1 MATNNQALKILVK
14 SSKQLLLLQI
24 ERLEQLSAKDFP
36 YSTSKEIIGLMHE
49 IFKQILES
57 IKNLEDQVE
66 TVKKS
71 EEIKDIKTDLRLFTK
86 FVFSQNETLNMLES
100 STREKVS
107 QNTVFLIKYLT
118 KKFLPSKFLI
128 TAVFEHNFG
137 ITYWGK
143 ELQKAIKDMDVNISS
158 YPKPESFFILSFPAV
173 YRDNLV
179 ANSILGHELGH
190 FIIQD
195 KFLLTGIKKPEVKYD
210 TKLFKKLV
218 ETKIKEVEKG
228 SHIPKNVIEAE
239 TKQYYNG
246 KIKGEVTFGIEEILS
261 DLIGFRLFGPVML
274 FSLSEFLLVDRPS
287 FIIGKQGYPPP
298 SMRLRILLEELDA
311 TGYISKIKDKNLKKI
326 LETIID
332 SIDCFIKNDGK
343 TNYDLEGQIK
353 MDAWTNIIPKLK
365 TIANNITKE
374 MQYSKDAFGKDMPI
388 LIEKLADLTP
398 PCEREQGIPASL
410 ISILNAGMIFRIA
423 WNKLTKKDLKDI
435 EPKIDSLVLRAAEQ
449 SIIASQFNEAFKK
462 GQKEGI

>member
-1 MATNNQALKILVK
+1 MATDNQALKILVK
-14 SSKQLLLLQI
+14 SSKQILLLQI

-36 YSTSKEIIGLMHE
+36 YSTSKEIIKLMHV
-49 IFKQILES
+49 IFDQILES
-57 IKNLEDQVE
+57 IKYLENQVE
-66 TVKKS
+66 TAKKD

-118 KKFLPSKFLI
+118 KIFPDSKFLV
-128 TAVFEHNFG
+128 TAIFEHNFG

-143 ELQKAIKDMDVNISS
+143 ELQKAIKNMDVNING

-173 YRDNLV
+173 YKDNLV

-195 KFLLTGIKKPEVKYD
+195 KLLLIGTNKPEIKYNTKFFKELVDVK
-210 TKLFKKLV
+210 L
-218 ETKIKEVEKG
+218 KEVVKG
-228 SHIPKNVIEAE
+228 AYIPKNVIEAE
-239 TKQYYNG
+239 TEQYYNE

-274 FSLSEFLLVDRPS
+274 FALSEFLLVDRPS
-287 FIIGKQGYPPP
+287 FKIGRCGYPPP
-298 SMRLRILLEELDA
+298 ALRLRTLLEELDA
-311 TGYISKIKDKNLKKI
+311 TGYISKIKDENLKKT
-326 LETIID
+326 LGTIVK
-332 SIDCFIKNDGK
+332 SIDYFVKNDSK
-343 TNYDLEGQIK
+343 TIYDLEGQIK
-353 MDAWTNIIPKLK
+353 MDAWREIIPKLK
-365 TIANNITKE
+365 KIANDNTKG
-374 MQYSKDAFGKDMPI
+374 MQYSQDDFGKDMPI

-398 PCEREQGIPASL
+398 PCEREQGIPANL

-423 WNKLTKKDLKDI
+423 WNKLTKKDLKNI

-449 SIIASQFNEAFKK
+449 SIIASQFIEAFRK
-462 GQKEGI
+462 GQKEGL